1 MSNSLDRRLAAL
13 EAKALPDQGL
23 RVAVMQEDLQWSP
36 EQRRAAKA
44 RFCAGLPEHRG
55 MTVVV
60 RRFFDDRAAD
70 PRDASRYE
78 AVSTG

>member
-1 MSNSLDRRLAAL
+1 VSHSLDRRLAAL

-36 EQRRAAKA
+36 EERRAAKA
-44 RFCAGLPEHRG
+44 TFWAGLPKHRG

-60 RRFFDDRAAD
+60 RRFFDE
-70 PRDASRYE
+70 S
-78 AVSTG
+78 GG